1 MKFFTIKR
9 VGAVVYLTL
18 ARGEKFNALH
28 VNMLREFADAVEE
41 LKQDEQSQIVVLS
54 GAGDGFCA
62 GGDVSM
68 MQDVSSPEV
77 YDQVMNDIETIVTGF
92 YSMPK
97 IVIAALHGPVVG
109 LGLSIALSADY
120 LMAEADARL
129 SMNFIGIGLAPDG
142 GGHFF
147 LEQRLGTHRAKQF
160 AWQGEQLRA
169 KEAFDFQL
177 IDLVFE
183 GNIHDEAA
191 NLAEEWSA
199 KPLQSMITTKSI
211 YHQYG
216 IDQLLQYLSRE
227 RQSQWKL
234 KQTAD
239 HREGVQA
246 FLEKRPAN
254 FKGE

>member
-1 MKFFTIKR
+1 MEFFTVEREGPI
-9 VGAVVYLTL
+9 AYLTL
-18 ARGEKFNALH
+18 ARGEKYNALH
-28 VNMLREFADAVEE
+28 VDMLGEFAEVVEE
-41 LKQDEQSQIVVLS
+41 LKQDDQSSIVILS

-77 YDQVMNDIETIVTGF
+77 YGQVMDKIETIVTGF
-92 YSMPK
+92 YTMPK

-120 LMAEADARL
+120 LIAEANAKL

-177 IDLVFE
+177 IDLVYE
-183 GNIHDEAA
+183 GNIHEEAKL
-191 NLAEEWSA
+191 LAEKWSR
-199 KPLQSMITTKSI
+199 KPLQSMIATKSI

-216 IDQLLQYLSRE
+216 IDQLRQYLANE

-239 HREGVQA
+239 HREGVKA
-246 FLEKRPAN
+246 FLEKRSPQFN
-254 FKGE
+254 GK